1 MCSVPVS
8 KLPSLA
14 VAVCGCLPWFV
25 HVIVSP
31 TWTVIVAGEK
41 LKSTIVDDGSP
52 AACARVFAWRF
63 CRLVADED
71 GCWDCADVGGAD
83 AAVVVDADE
92 DWTVDVVAAVVVV
105 VVVDEDVVVLDCG
118 AVLVVDDVVVDV
130 VPGLALA
137 AIVCSMSGTTRTATP
152 MARRARRRV
161 RGIS

>member
-1 MCSVPVS
+1 M
-8 KLPSLA
+8 
-14 VAVCGCLPWFV
+14 
-25 HVIVSP
+25 
-31 TWTVIVAGEK
+31 
-41 LKSTIVDDGSP
+41 
-52 AACARVFAWRF
+52 
-63 CRLVADED
+63 ADED
-71 GCWDCADVGGAD
+71 GCWDWADVGGAG

-105 VVVDEDVVVLDCG
+105 VVVDEDVVLDCG